1 MTNPIENF
9 ITCEVTPDGLAAAQK
24 LFQYLDPDVGGALSF
39 GTQLANGNWLASMPA
54 DPDLIAKF
62 KPALA
67 DAKKMA
73 ELAAADYAK
82 RWEPTHDEKEAAKTD
97 PKLAEKQRLMAEA
110 DAVALQT
117 EITVDLVSV
126 QEAMKYREI
135 VIKGDPVKTD
145 PVKTETVVKQ

>member
-1 MTNPIENF
+1 MTTMADPVENF
-9 ITCEVTPDGLAAAQK
+9 ITCEVTAEGLAAAQK
-24 LFQYLDPDVGGALSF
+24 LFQYLDPDTGGADSF

-54 DPDLIAKF
+54 DQGLIDKF

-82 RWEPTHDEKEAAKTD
+82 RWEPAPDEKEAAKTD
-97 PKLAEKQRLMAEA
+97 PKLAEKQRLMDEA
-110 DAVALQT
+110 DAVALKT

-126 QEAMKYREI
+126 QEAMKYRQI
-135 VIKGDPVKTD
+135 VIKGDPIKAI
-145 PVKTETVVKQ
+145 Q